1 MKYKINAIGWIGLLI
16 VFTTMLFSC
25 KKEDNKSASTGVP
38 TILTSQLVGKYACN
52 DSDPYTMDT
61 IYIYESGSNYYITS
75 PDAVTS
81 MSTDT
86 LGINIISMDFNIPSQ
101 TIYSTVSLNG
111 NGSLV
116 LSNQLNVSWT
126 TSSPSNLSYTDVI
139 YIKQ

>member
-1 MKYKINAIGWIGLLI
+1 MKKILI
-16 VFTTMLFSC
+16 LALITLSMYSC

-38 TILTSQLVGKYACN
+38 TVLSSELVGKYACN

-61 IYIYESGSNYYITS
+61 IYIYEQGSSYYITS

-81 MSTDT
+81 ASTDT
-86 LGINIISMDFNIPSQ
+86 LGINITGLDFNIPSQ
-101 TIYSTVSLNG
+101 IIYSTVSLNG
-111 NGSLV
+111 NGALV

-139 YIKQ
+139 YIRQ